1 MGIARALR
9 RVKRQAK
16 RGGLGALRTGLGEEL
31 RSGSIPA
38 PLQGAARRI
47 AALIDPGSA
56 RRAARAPGSSA
67 SPAVVR
73 TPPETLRH
81 EPPEHANQLGSDRG
95 VPPAPEPQALAEG
108 TAVDPITV
116 GATPVYDAT
125 PIEAAPV
132 DATPAD
138 LSIPDATP
146 IVVAA
151 EALVSEPDAT
161 EPAASE
167 PDATERGPTEAD
179 ATEPA
184 LSAPEASAEATPQ
197 LADAPEAEPA
207 TSRSPAGA
215 EAKANKPTSGNAK
228 KKGNAEA
235 PDDEAKEKL
244 AAPVG
249 EAKSAARSG
258 PKGKRSKGHGGKTS
272 KKK

>member
-56 RRAARAPGSSA
+56 RRSSRKPGSSA
-67 SPAVVR
+67 TSAVVGV
-73 TPPETLRH
+73 PAESLRH
-81 EPPEHANQLGSDRG
+81 APREYADQLGRDLG
-95 VPPAPEPQALAEG
+95 DGPAAEPQAPANG
-108 TAVDPITV
+108 TEVDAVAI

-125 PIEAAPV
+125 PVEAAPV
-132 DATPAD
+132 DATPDD
-138 LSIPDATP
+138 LSIPDAAAV
-146 IVVAA
+146 VVA
-151 EALVSEPDAT
+151 SDAG
-161 EPAASE
+161 ASE
-167 PDATERGPTEAD
+167 PDASEPVASEPNASERLAVEPD

-184 LSAPEASAEATPQ
+184 LSAPEAASAEEAAPARVDQPQ
-197 LADAPEAEPA
+197 
-207 TSRSPAGA
+207 
-215 EAKANKPTSGNAK
+215 AK
-228 KKGNAEA
+228 KKGNGQQPGTAA
-235 PDDEAKEKL
+235 TSSEAKEKL
-244 AAPVG
+244 AAPAE

-258 PKGKRSKGHGGKTS
+258 PKGKRPKGHGGKTS